1 MLIKILPKLNSPL
14 IFNFFLCLIPF
25 SMILG
30 NTAININTLLI
41 CFIGLYVIL
50 RNKLKFKINL
60 LTKIVFLFL
69 ATTTIAALFSVGF
82 DFSQYN
88 PGNSYYENFIK
99 SLLFFR
105 WLLFLIVIQTLN
117 KYDLIDFNFLFY
129 SFCFFGLVVAL
140 DIIFQNFVGF
150 NFFGFSKFVTPL
162 HGHLLNTGFFGDEIV
177 AGGFIQRFSF
187 YSIFLSMILLE
198 NKNKIFKYLFL
209 PLFVSV
215 FPFAIFLST
224 NRMPLILMI
233 LGIVILGIIYRK
245 YLIQII
251 LSLVIFLFLVFS
263 LGTERQKQSYES
275 LYSNVINIKSMFYQV
290 KIVKK
295 NGVETR
301 TMKHADVASKS
312 GSGHFYIYNTVIN
325 IWKENKLLGIGPK
338 NFYERCVESEHH
350 LNRLCVNHPHSY
362 ILDILVSTGILG
374 ILLSVILSIYLI
386 IISYK
391 KIFLPI
397 GSLDKKD
404 IIVIPTII
412 VFLLEIFPFRSSGGF
427 FTSGTSIFIFLIIAI
442 LISKNYKAK
451 IN

>member
-1 MLIKILPKLNSPL
+1 MIIKILPKLNTST

-41 CFIGLYVIL
+41 CFIGLYVIF
-50 RNKLKFKINL
+50 RNKLKFEINL

-69 ATTTIAALFSVGF
+69 SSAAVSALLSVGF

-88 PGNSYYENFIK
+88 QDNSFFANFIK
-99 SLLFFR
+99 SLLLFR

-117 KYDLIDFNFLFY
+117 KYDLIKFNFLLY
-129 SFCFFGLVVAL
+129 SFCFYGTIIAL
-140 DIIFQNFVGF
+140 DIIFQNFIGF
-150 NFFGFSKFVTPL
+150 NFFGYPKFVTPL
-162 HGHLLNTGFFGDEIV
+162 HGHLLNTGFFGDEII

-187 YSIFLSMILLE
+187 YSIFFSLILFQ
-198 NKNKIFKYLFL
+198 NKNKIFKYVFL
-209 PLFVSV
+209 PLFISI

-224 NRMPLILMI
+224 NRMPLILII
-233 LGIVILGIIYRK
+233 LGIVLLAIVYRK

-263 LGTERQKQSYES
+263 LGSERQKQSYES
-275 LYSNVINIKSMFYQV
+275 LYSNIINIKSMFYQV
-290 KIVKK
+290 KTVKK
-295 NGVETR
+295 NGLETR

-312 GSGHFYIYNTVIN
+312 GSGHFYIYNTVFN

-338 NFYERCVESEHH
+338 NFYEKCVESEHH

-374 ILLSVILSIYLI
+374 ILLSIILSIYLI
-386 IISYK
+386 IINYK

-397 GSLDKKD
+397 SSLDKKD